1 MSRYA
6 VLDFETTGL
15 SPDMGD
21 RATEIAVVLVENG
34 EVVDRYASLMNAG
47 VHVSAFITELTGITN
62 RMLRAAPPVSRVM
75 AEAARFV
82 GTTPIVAHN
91 ASFDQRFWA
100 SELGRLGLSSAH
112 PFLCTMLIARRLYP
126 EAPNHRLGTLVDY
139 HQLPRPGAAHRAL
152 ADAEMAASLLDRI
165 HHDLRENYG
174 IKKPSHA
181 LLREIQGCTRARVPG
196 LLAGWPTY
204 PSHPINVSRSGGE
217 EAGS

>member
-34 EVVDRYASLMNAG
+34 QVVDRYASLMNAG

-62 RMLRAAPPVSRVM
+62 AMLRAAPPVSRVM
-75 AEAARFV
+75 VEAARFV

-91 ASFDQRFWA
+91 ASFDQRFWV

-112 PFLCTMLIARRLYP
+112 PFLCTLLIARRLYP

-152 ADAEMAASLLDRI
+152 ADAEMTASLLDRI
-165 HHDLRENYG
+165 HQDLRENHG
-174 IKKPSHA
+174 IKRPTPA
-181 LLREIQGCTRARVPG
+181 LLREIQGCAKARVPA
-196 LLAGWPTY
+196 LLAGW
-204 PSHPINVSRSGGE
+204 G
-217 EAGS
+217 A